1 MSTRTAKRLDSV
13 KEYYFS
19 KKLREVSALIKAGKP
34 ILNMGIGSPDLPP
47 DPSVIEAI
55 KDSLLEPK
63 AHMYQSYQGLP
74 ELREA
79 IASFY
84 QKQYNVTLDANSE
97 VLPLM
102 GSKEG
107 IMHISM
113 AFLNKGDQVLIPNPG
128 YPTYSSITQLL
139 EAEAVFYDL
148 KEENNWQPDFEAL
161 SKVDT
166 TNVKLMWLNY
176 PHMPTGAQVDV
187 DTFIRLIEW
196 AKKNDVLLIN
206 DNPYSFILNK
216 NPQSLMSQTGAMDV
230 AIELNSLSKAY
241 NLSGWRVGMLT
252 GNSKYINA
260 VLKVKSNMDSG
271 MFFGIQKGAIAALKL
286 ENIWFEELNKIY
298 AERRK
303 AMIELATLMGSE
315 FDPKSVGMFLWAK
328 LKNQSIK
335 SEEFIDSVLLEYNIF
350 ITPGTIFGSQGEG
363 YIRFSL
369 CVKLEDI
376 QTAINRL
383 KS

>member
-1 MSTRTAKRLDSV
+1 MQYAFSARSAPSHLPQGARGRPDGVRPPCDRLL
-13 KEYYFS
+13 F
-19 KKLREVSALIKAGKP
+19 L
-34 ILNMGIGSPDLPP
+34 
-47 DPSVIEAI
+47 
-55 KDSLLEPK
+55 
-63 AHMYQSYQGLP
+63 
-74 ELREA
+74 
-79 IASFY
+79 
-84 QKQYNVTLDANSE
+84 QYNVTLDANSE

-128 YPTYSSITQLL
+128 YPTYSSVTQLL

-230 AIELNSLSKAY
+230 AIELNSLSKTY